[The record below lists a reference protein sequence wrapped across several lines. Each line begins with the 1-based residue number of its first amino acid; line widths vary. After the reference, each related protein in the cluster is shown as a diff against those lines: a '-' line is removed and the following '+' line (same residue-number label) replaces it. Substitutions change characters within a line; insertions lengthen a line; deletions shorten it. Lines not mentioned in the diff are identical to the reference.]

1 MIQFILNHKSI
12 ESGVAP
18 GRTLLDFIRYDNAL
32 TGTKIGCREGDCGA
46 CTVLEGV
53 LENGQMKYRSIVSC
67 LSPLGNAHGKHIVS
81 IEGLNMPELNP
92 AQRAFVEK
100 GATQCGFC
108 TPGFVV
114 ALSGH
119 MLQAETSQAE
129 KAIEAM
135 NGNICRCTGYKSIER
150 AAEMLSES
158 MQAKDINRPIEW
170 LVENGH
176 IPAYF
181 LGITERLKLIK
192 SEAVGGTTKGFIIG
206 GGTDLMVQRPEEIAE
221 RELNLFFDRKD
232 LKEISLSAKELNIGA
247 AATAN
252 DIMHSTLLAQHI
264 PQLKEFYKLI
274 SSDPIRNMGT
284 LAGNLRNASPIGDLS
299 IFFLAL
305 PTRISLSNS
314 TNEREIPLE
323 QFFISYKKM
332 DIQNDEYI
340 KGLKIDLSKGYHYFN
355 FEKVSKRTHLD
366 IASVNSAISFSLI
379 DQKITNCRLSM
390 GGVSEVPLF
399 LKGTS
404 TFLNGKPLN
413 PEVIKEANTI
423 LQSEISPISDVRG
436 AKEYKRLLGRQLFYA
451 HFISQFPDIFSMD
464 QLV

>member
-1 MIQFILNHKSI
+1 MIQFILNGQYI
-12 ESGVAP
+12 ESDLAP
-18 GRTLLDFIRYDNAL
+18 GRTLLDFIRYDKAM

-53 LENGQMKYRSIVSC
+53 LENGQVKYRSIVSC
-67 LSPLGNAHGKHIVS
+67 LSPLGNAQAKHIVS

-92 AQRAFVEK
+92 AQRAFVEN

-108 TPGFVV
+108 TPGFIV

-119 MLQAETSQAE
+119 MLQPEVSEPE

-150 AAEMLSES
+150 AAAMFSKSLQE
-158 MQAKDINRPIEW
+158 KDIDKPVEW
-170 LVENGH
+170 LVKHAH
-176 IPAYF
+176 IPTYF
-181 LGITERLKLIK
+181 LDIPKRLQAIPSQTRADGKY
-192 SEAVGGTTKGFIIG
+192 IIG
-206 GGTDLMVQRPEEIAE
+206 GGTDLMVQKPEEIAE
-221 RELNLFFDRKD
+221 TDLKLFFDRKD
-232 LKEISLSAKELNIGA
+232 LKTITIEDKHLSIGA

-252 DIMHSTLLAQHI
+252 DIMHSAILGNHL
-264 PQLKEFYKLI
+264 PNLKEYYKLI

-305 PTRISLSNS
+305 PSTLILSNS
-314 TNEREIPLE
+314 TNEREIPLA

-332 DIQNDEYI
+332 DLMDDEFI
-340 KGLKIDLSKGYHYFN
+340 KALGIDLRVGFQHFN

-366 IASVNSAISFSLI
+366 IASVNSAISLSLQGHTI
-379 DQKITNCRLSM
+379 RDCKLSM
-390 GGVSEVPLF
+390 GGVKEVPLF
-399 LKGTS
+399 LKATS
-404 TFLNGKPLN
+404 AYLTGRDLTA
-413 PEVIKEANTI
+413 EVLKKAQQI
-423 LQSEISPISDVRG
+423 LQDEISPISDVRG
-436 AKEYKRLLGRQLFYA
+436 SAEYKRLLGRQLFYA
-451 HFISQFPDIFSMD
+451 HFIRCFPHIFSID